1 MMSLGLCTCDSC
13 ESEENSMRK
22 YSKQFSSQKHD
33 HNCKSCYID
42 ELQQKKISSELK
54 TRETFYN

>member
-13 ESEENSMRK
+13 ENEEKNIKRNSK
-22 YSKQFSSQKHD
+22 NISSQEHD
-33 HNCKSCYID
+33 HNCKPCHVN
-42 ELQQKKISSELK
+42 ELHQKKFLSEIK